1 MTANDQ
7 TMSMAALQRAQLSF
21 APDYI
26 PYGGSS
32 FWGQTGAPL
41 AAAPNLF
48 FRTED
53 DFARSFGT
61 VATTLHPVGY
71 KYLSDGNGNVVSID
85 VRGGL
90 LQISTTANLNDESY
104 LSLDGSTSGA
114 NDFFD
119 LTLNS
124 GRPFWYDVRI
134 RPNQISNDYAAFF
147 GLFTDSLVAANALV
161 DTTGAIVDSN
171 YVGFRIDPVL
181 GSSVRYTHR
190 RLGQA
195 AVDIPAI
202 ATVDASTF
210 NRFSFHFNGSNIL
223 RFFVNDVIQSTIID
237 TSLVNF
243 PNIALVPA
251 FLLKSTSAAI
261 KRIVVDQYVAIQAR

>member
-1 MTANDQ
+1 MPLDQ
-7 TMSMAALQRAQLSF
+7 LIASAALQRAQLNF
-21 APDYI
+21 APDFI
-26 PYGGSS
+26 PHGGSS
-32 FWGQTGAPL
+32 FWGQTQAPL

-48 FRTED
+48 FRAED
-53 DFARSFGT
+53 DFARSFGV
-61 VATTLHPVGY
+61 VATTLQPVGY

-85 VRGGL
+85 GRGGQ
-90 LQISTTANLNDESY
+90 LQISTTANLNDETY
-104 LSLDGSTSGA
+104 LSLDGSTTGA

-124 GRPFWYDVRI
+124 GRPLWYEARI
-134 RPNQISNDYAAFF
+134 RPSQISNDYAAFF

-171 YVGFRIDPVL
+171 YVGFRIDPAL

-195 AVDIPAI
+195 AVDIPAV

-210 NRFSFHFNGSNIL
+210 NRFSFYFNGSNIL
-223 RFFVNDVIQSTIID
+223 RFFVNDVIQPTIID
-237 TSLVNF
+237 TSLINF

-261 KRIVVDQYVAIQAR
+261 KRLVVDQYVVIQAR